1 MLPIGQSMNISD
13 VAYRAVTATSKCYL
27 ISCQSI
33 FKVLPLGQSMYNVH
47 SKSCLKRQSMH
58 TSKFCLL
65 GYQCILNI
73 LPKDTVH
80 DYFKC
85 CLSKR
90 AVQTCLKCYLKG
102 SPIIIKWCLKGSWFI
117 QYFKCCLKG
126 IPFIFKLLPKGAIS
140 AKKLSMFLSG

>member
-1 MLPIGQSMNISD
+1 MSNRQSVHSNRQSVYISVHSNRQSMNISD
-13 VAYRAVTATSKCYL
+13 VAYRAVHEYFRCCLQGSHCN
-27 ISCQSI
+27 
-33 FKVLPLGQSMYNVH
+33 FKVLLDQLSKHIQSVAIRAVH
-47 SKSCLKRQSMH
+47 VHAKSCLKRQSMH

-90 AVQTCLKCYLKG
+90 AVQTCLKWYLKG
-102 SPIIIKWCLKGSWFI
+102 SPIIIK
-117 QYFKCCLKG
+117 
-126 IPFIFKLLPKGAIS
+126 
-140 AKKLSMFLSG
+140 

>member
-1 MLPIGQSMNISD
+1 MLLDQLSKHIQS
-13 VAYRAVTATSKCYL
+13 VAIRAVH
-27 ISCQSI
+27 
-33 FKVLPLGQSMYNVH
+33 VH

-126 IPFIFKLLPKGAIS
+126 IPFVFKLLPKGAIS
-140 AKKLSMFLSG
+140 AKKLSMFFSSQIYDSSCSSRKLFRLKPRVN